1 MRNRRCYTLYQ
12 FIQGL
17 TRAFAAGR
25 AASLGRPGDGGG
37 HDWHSQRSRGRPQ
50 GRERSPVLRV
60 RAAGDRERLLLEAS
74 RFGVFP
80 HFPAGRGVSQWQV
93 GDLLHQGANGHSG
106 RGRRA
111 RLRGGCAGSAAC
123 RACGMGAA
131 PFPVQP
137 NGCGP
142 SVLFALAPEIAS
154 TRRSYVLVRTRM
166 LSESQAFIPWKA
178 STIIASMLPATKN
191 VVHRSGAN

>member
-1 MRNRRCYTLYQ
+1 
-12 FIQGL
+12 
-17 TRAFAAGR
+17 
-25 AASLGRPGDGGG
+25 
-37 HDWHSQRSRGRPQ
+37 
-50 GRERSPVLRV
+50 
-60 RAAGDRERLLLEAS
+60 
-74 RFGVFP
+74 
-80 HFPAGRGVSQWQV
+80 
-93 GDLLHQGANGHSG
+93 
-106 RGRRA
+106 
-111 RLRGGCAGSAAC
+111 
-123 RACGMGAA
+123 MGAA